1 MPRGFREIPARQ
13 ARMPAPQGYAMIIL
27 GIGGIQDDA
36 ASAVLKDGQ
45 LVAAVEESKLV
56 RRRTHW
62 GDPDGPP
69 EQSIATCLELAGA
82 RPEDVDAVAI
92 VRPIPESDFLLKL
105 RAQFPQSRIVLV
117 EHHRAHAASAYYPS
131 PFEQATVLT
140 FDRGGDFRCG
150 SRWHAAGT
158 VMTLE
163 QEQYPPDSLGDL
175 YGRVTE
181 LLGFSANEDEHKVQ
195 WLSVCGDERYRDL
208 YLEILN
214 MSDTG
219 PHPDRSFFSTER
231 LQSGGFGARFYERL
245 GLADGAAIPE
255 SMRAHLA
262 TGIQKAVEA
271 AAIRLAV
278 GDRVDGP
285 GRNLCLAGGLGLNAL
300 LVSSLERAL
309 GNGNVFVQPVAGN
322 AGTAI
327 GAVLNTWHTVYR
339 QEARVPLRTLSLGPA
354 YSAADTKKVLENCK
368 LRFRYLLTT
377 DEIVDT
383 AVEQL
388 TDNKIVAWM
397 HGRMEFGPRALG
409 NRSILASPLDPY
421 STENLNLFI
430 KHREPIRKFAA
441 SVPAELCA
449 QYFDV
454 GVNARYLTTVGRVRP
469 EYREQF
475 AAAVLADDLVR
486 VHAVDRD
493 ENPLYWKLLHAAGK
507 ASGLP
512 VLYNTS
518 FNLFGEPLVCT
529 PRDAVRSFYSSGI
542 DSMLVGNFF
551 LGK

>member
-1 MPRGFREIPARQ
+1 
-13 ARMPAPQGYAMIIL
+13 MIIL
-27 GIGGIQDDA
+27 GIGGILGDA
-36 ASAVLKDGQ
+36 ASAILKDGE
-45 LVAAVEESKLV
+45 LIAAVEESKLV

-62 GDPDGPP
+62 GGPDGLPDH
-69 EQSIATCLELAGA
+69 SIATCLEMAGA
-82 RPEDVDAVAI
+82 KPEVVDAVAI

-131 PFEQATVLT
+131 PFDHATVLT
-140 FDRGGDFRCG
+140 LDRGGDFRCG
-150 SRWHAAGT
+150 SRWQADGT
-158 VMTLE
+158 VMTLD
-163 QEQYPPDSLGDL
+163 QEQYAPDSLGDL

-214 MSDTG
+214 VSDSG
-219 PHPDRSFFSTER
+219 PRPDRSFFSTER
-231 LQSGGFGARFYERL
+231 LQAGGFGSRFYERL
-245 GLADGAAIPE
+245 GLSDGAPVPDA
-255 SMRAHLA
+255 MRAHLA
-262 TGIQKAVEA
+262 AGIQKAVEA
-271 AAIRLAV
+271 AALRLA
-278 GDRVDGP
+278 GSA
-285 GRNLCLAGGLGLNAL
+285 RNLCLAGGLGLNAL
-300 LVSSLERAL
+300 LVSTLERAL
-309 GNGNVFVQPVAGN
+309 GPGKVFVQPVAGN

-327 GAVLNTWHTVYR
+327 GAVLDTWHTVYR
-339 QEARVPLRTLSLGPA
+339 QEGRVPLRTLSLGPA
-354 YSAADTKKVLENCK
+354 YSAGEIKQVLENCK

-377 DEIVDT
+377 DEIIET

-388 TDNKIVAWM
+388 TDNRILAWM
-397 HGRMEFGPRALG
+397 QGRMEFGPRALG
-409 NRSILASPLDPY
+409 NRSILASPLNPY
-421 STENLNLFI
+421 STENLNIFI
-430 KHREPIRKFAA
+430 KHREANRKFAA

-449 QYFDV
+449 QYFEV
-454 GVNARYLTTVGRVRP
+454 GGNARFLATVGRVRP
-469 EYREQF
+469 QYREQF
-475 AAAVLADDLVR
+475 AAAILAEDMVR
-486 VHAVDRD
+486 VHAVERD
-493 ENPLYWKLLHAAGK
+493 ENPLYWTLLHAAGK